1 MPNYDTPEPISV
13 TIDLCSADVRIT
25 ASDRAD
31 TIVEVR
37 PAYEDDAYDVKA
49 ASQVSVDYDHGTLQV
64 TGPRAPRF
72 IGPSRKSGS
81 VDVSIELPNGS
92 GVSADVQM
100 GDLRTTGR
108 LGNTSFKTG
117 AGKAWLERAG
127 ALNLRTGFGHVTV
140 GGIAG
145 DADISTGGGQI
156 QIGEIAGTATVKTS
170 TGHVTIDAVSGDA
183 RVRTSAGDISVAQA
197 GADIDLKTSSG
208 KIRVG
213 EVARGQA
220 AIATS
225 AGDLEIGIAEGTAA
239 WLEMHSGH
247 GHVINLLEEA
257 AGPDE
262 ADETVEVRGRT
273 GYGDITIRRSGT
285 EGESR

>member
-1 MPNYDTPEPISV
+1 MPNFDTPEPISV
-13 TIDLCSADVRIT
+13 TIELSVADVRIT
-25 ASDRAD
+25 ASDRTD
-31 TIVEVR
+31 TVVEVR
-37 PAYEDDAYDVKA
+37 PGSQDDASDVKA
-49 ASQVSVDYDHGTLQV
+49 AAQVSVDYDHGTLQV

-92 GVSADVQM
+92 RVSADVQM
-100 GDLRTTGR
+100 GDFRTAGQ
-108 LGNTSFKTG
+108 LGDTVFKTG

-127 ALNLRTGFGHVTV
+127 AVNLRTGFGHITV
-140 GGIAG
+140 GGAAG
-145 DADISTGGGQI
+145 DAEISTGGGQI
-156 QIGEIAGTATVKTS
+156 QVGEIAGTATVKTA
-170 TGHVTIDAVSGDA
+170 TGHVTIDAVSGGA

-220 AIATS
+220 TIAS
-225 AGDLEIGIAEGTAA
+225 AAGDLEIGIAEGTAA
-239 WLEMHSGH
+239 WLEMHTGH
-247 GHVINLLEEA
+247 GHVTNLLEDA

-273 GYGDITIRRSGT
+273 GYGDITIRRS
-285 EGESR
+285 